1 MIRLKNITKTF
12 ELNKDKIE
20 VLKGIN
26 VDIGDDEFVAIMG
39 PSGSGKST
47 LLGILGG
54 IDTPTSGDIII
65 KGENISE
72 KTEDQLAVFRN
83 KNIGIVFQ
91 AYNLVSSLDAIG
103 NVQAPLFASKNKL
116 TSQEIEQKAKDMLN
130 LVGLKN
136 RKNHKPSE
144 LSGGE
149 QQRVAIARAL
159 INEPSILIADEP
171 TGNLDSKTGEKIMDL
186 IEEINKEMKLT
197 IIIATHDKNIANK
210 ADRVINI
217 SDGVIKN
224 E

>member
-26 VDIGDDEFVAIMG
+26 LDIGDDEFVALMG

>member
-26 VDIGDDEFVAIMG
+26 VDIGDDEFVALMG

>member
-26 VDIGDDEFVAIMG
+26 VDIGDDEFVALMG

-136 RKNHKPSE
+136 RKNHKPRE